1 MSAVSDLRFKF
12 AVDAILKNWTA
23 LQMAVAQ
30 AAAGPESANIAS
42 WMSDATVQ
50 WFSENKD
57 LAPYEVEEF
66 LLDIINQY
74 FNVLIEDGSA
84 QDISQLICKFY
95 TIASDIKGTSDE
107 DFRNSLQSS
116 LPKCD
121 LSVFKVSAEEPEDVS
136 AESESDLAQNM
147 QELTFREEEETQQ
160 KNKEPIVDDDG
171 FTMVTRKKKW

>member
-95 TIASDIKGTSDE
+95 TIASDVKGTSDE
-107 DFRNSLQSS
+107 EFRNSLQSS

-147 QELTFREEEETQQ
+147 QELTFREDEETKQ
-160 KNKEPIVDDDG
+160 KNKEPVVDDDG